1 MVASALR
8 SANEPSSSVWN
19 PQRAAWTQA
28 EADVDVGEGVG
39 GRRGAVEARH
49 SYRQAGRCA
58 AVLCPCSRAPLQIA
72 AIEPSL
78 FAEINSV
85 FQASWAFARRCRKE
99 EPFIWI
105 LKAPVATCSFRSWRV
120 RVCGT
125 QEVIPASVV
134 GLIPFPTTCLS
145 SYVCDLQR

>member
-1 MVASALR
+1 MLASVLR
-8 SANEPSSSVWN
+8 SANEPSSSVQN

-28 EADVDVGEGVG
+28 EADVEGGKGVG
-39 GRRGAVEARH
+39 GRRGAEAAGH

-58 AVLCPCSRAPLQIA
+58 AVLCPCSRAPLQAA
-72 AIEPSL
+72 AIKPSL

-99 EPFIWI
+99 EPFTTS
-105 LKAPVATCSFRSWRV
+105 PVATCSFRSWRV
-120 RVCGT
+120 RVCGM

-134 GLIPFPTTCLS
+134 GLIPFPTMCLG